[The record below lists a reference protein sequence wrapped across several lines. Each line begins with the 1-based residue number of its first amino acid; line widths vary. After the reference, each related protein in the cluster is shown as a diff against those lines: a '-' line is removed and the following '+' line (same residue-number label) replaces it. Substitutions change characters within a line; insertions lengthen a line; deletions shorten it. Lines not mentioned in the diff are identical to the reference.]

1 MWAPPAVSSV
11 SAQPSVV
18 AEDPRRRRRGVRGS
32 GVPGPIGEV
41 AAAVSGTRPGVAV
54 DVAEQLAALVA
65 QIAAL
70 SNEVRELRNENAQLR
85 RQLEAARGPPQPQP
99 YQHQPY
105 TVPSALRPLTP
116 LCPLPSPSFSSVPPS
131 PGDTVMDTSTL
142 VSRGREGGHTPE
154 AKRPSGAARTLLMV
168 DSAAAP
174 PLATGSSAMDMDSTS
189 GPLVPD
195 LQQVRP
201 EAPTDHVF

>member
-1 MWAPPAVSSV
+1 M
-11 SAQPSVV
+11 
-18 AEDPRRRRRGVRGS
+18 
-32 GVPGPIGEV
+32 
-41 AAAVSGTRPGVAV
+41 SGTRPGVAA

-65 QIAAL
+65 QLAAL

-99 YQHQPY
+99 YPHQPY
-105 TVPSALRPLTP
+105 TVPFAPRPLTP
-116 LCPLPSPSFSSVPPS
+116 LCPLPHPSFSSVPPS

-168 DSAAAP
+168 DSAAVP

-201 EAPTDHVF
+201 EAPSDDVF